1 MERRIPK
8 ITAVLLF
15 TFVATSFVF
24 AQEAS
29 QKEQLRIQ
37 LWAELDA
44 YPGLVANGSTDFTD
58 AGESGQASE
67 AAAATESSIPQ
78 DIFGFAISRMEAIAP
93 FIMGGMIHGWT
104 FDYTPSDK
112 VRAVEEYFA
121 CVPAMPFDKKVNPI
135 EYRQVQVLD
144 DKLYGWAYCNRTPT
158 QQASFDAWGSVTHPK
173 IHGVGQGPVAEGFD
187 GIKTAFENAVKSAVR
202 EYWRTQIKNKP
213 KEITGTVLLIHN
225 PRIYIKEGRYTVD
238 LDFFMETGRIIPYSY
253 Y

>member
-1 MERRIPK
+1 MVVSCGENGTSSYKNMARRIPK

-29 QKEQLRIQ
+29 QKEQLRRQ
-37 LWAELDA
+37 LSTQLDP
-44 YPGLVANGSTDFTD
+44 YPALVANDSTDFTD
-58 AGESGQASE
+58 AGEGEQASE
-67 AAAATESSIPQ
+67 ASSATANGVPQ
-78 DIFGFAISRMEAIAP
+78 DVFGFAISRMKDIAP

-144 DKLYGWAYCNRTPT
+144 DKLYGWVYCNRTPT
-158 QQASFDAWGSVTHPK
+158 QQTSFEAWGSVTHPK
-173 IHGVGQGPVAEGFD
+173 IHGVGQRPVDEGFD
-187 GIKTAFENAVKSAVR
+187 GIKE
-202 EYWRTQIKNKP
+202 
-213 KEITGTVLLIHN
+213 
-225 PRIYIKEGRYTVD
+225 
-238 LDFFMETGRIIPYSY
+238 
-253 Y
+253 